1 MNLHF
6 YIKQEFG
13 SDCLH
18 LVRELEKTSLKIARF
33 TNHVRFNLTCFNQ
46 RVTPKYLCLP
56 TPEVKGQR
64 VINIIKRAERSLLNE
79 RIRQTNFTLD
89 CLKDKY
95 HQIETKLRGKIP
107 DVVYDDVSEFV
118 TRANRKEH
126 DAVKSRQIRKYRC
139 LTAEREN
146 RKKLD
151 IEGVKS
157 DSDYRNKWVVNL
169 STRTLD
175 NSEVSALQHGLN
187 FAVSP
192 DYVPVKDVIIA
203 TELACKN
210 IANDK
215 AAELRARVVNIV
227 KTSKPPTSN
236 VTQNERTAIENLSK
250 DKNIKILPAD
260 KGRATVYY

>member
-1 MNLHF
+1 M
-6 YIKQEFG
+6 
-13 SDCLH
+13 
-18 LVRELEKTSLKIARF
+18 
-33 TNHVRFNLTCFNQ
+33 
-46 RVTPKYLCLP
+46 
-56 TPEVKGQR
+56 
-64 VINIIKRAERSLLNE
+64 LNE
-79 RIRQTNFTLD
+79 RIRQKNFTLD

-126 DAVKSRQIRKYRC
+126 DVVKSRQIRKYRR
-139 LTAEREN
+139 LIAEREN
-146 RKKLD
+146 RKNLD
-151 IEGVKS
+151 NEGVKS

-169 STRTLD
+169 SSSTLG

-192 DYVPVKDVIIA
+192 DYVPVKDVIVA

-215 AAELRARVVNIV
+215 AAELRARVANIV

-236 VTQNERTAIENLSK
+236 VTQNECTVIENLSK

-260 KGRATVYY
+260 QGRATVIIDTSKYEEKLRLFFKMRKCMKSWRKIQLRSSRPN